1 MPSIKKRNLTPT
13 NKIKIKFD
21 VPLLNSL
28 IKYLRCEYVSQSSLS
43 QLRKFMKFVDIDSYE
58 YEEAIYPRLKTLD
71 ILTKAIIDDGIRDES
86 LLRSYLEDQYP
97 TGIQIIEQVGFDRN
111 QLSSTECDYIA
122 NAIRIRVQTIAINLK
137 KAELLETLDKLD
149 ANSFK
154 PAYAELVEQVR
165 RQMTELIGELQQND
179 SDQGLMKE
187 FAFSMNDAAA
197 LIDKIVKKAKR
208 PASILQTGIRQLNSI
223 LSPGFQSGRMYCF
236 LGGSGKFKSGTLLN
250 IAEQIRRF
258 NPQIPA
264 YENGL
269 RKCILFI
276 TLENSIEET
285 VERIYDMYCE
295 TNGNMRDD
303 DTQQVIDALRKNGG
317 YEFTATSGIDIFMK
331 YAGNLEINT
340 GEIHVY
346 IKELREKGYQPVCI
360 ILDYIKRIDSVH
372 NSNGDERVR
381 MSFVAKEL
389 KSIAQYYEIPMIT
402 AMQLNREG
410 NSIIDAAMR
419 ESKQDVARFV
429 GSSSIGNA
437 WDIIEDSDWVCLINP
452 EIQIS
457 TGMKFLTFKRLKIRG
472 KSETTENG
480 ATPID
485 YFNHPFEVDRGIRLQ
500 TDVDK
505 DHGVSLMSLATDLE
519 TIEEKENDYKE
530 LPKKRPNL
538 EDIKKQ
544 SSGRVLSTLGVH
556 LVNDDVN
563 NTVV

>member
-1 MPSIKKRNLTPT
+1 MPRVKKRNSTPS
-13 NKIKIKFD
+13 NKIKVKFD
-21 VPLLNSL
+21 VDLLNTL
-28 IKYLRCEYVSQSSLS
+28 IKYVRCEYVGQTALS
-43 QLRKFMKFVDIDSYE
+43 QLRKFIKYLDIDSYE

-71 ILTKAIIDDGIRDES
+71 ILTKAISEDGIRDDT
-86 LLRSYLEDQYP
+86 LLRTHIKEQYSS
-97 TGIQIIEQVGFDRN
+97 GIDIIDQVGFNKN
-111 QLSSTECDYIA
+111 QLSSTECDYVT
-122 NAIRIRVQTIAINLK
+122 NAVRVRVQTIAISIK
-137 KAELLETLDKLD
+137 KNKLLDTLEKID
-149 ANSFK
+149 ASSFT
-154 PAYAELVEQVR
+154 PSYAELVEDVR
-165 RQMTELIGELQQND
+165 KQMTELITELQVTDN
-179 SDQGLMKE
+179 DQGLLKE
-187 FAFSMNDAAA
+187 FAFSMDEAAA
-197 LIDKIVKKAKR
+197 LIDRIVKKAKR

-264 YENGL
+264 YENGM

-303 DTQQVIDALRKNGG
+303 DTQQVIDALRKNGR
-317 YEFTATSGIDIFMK
+317 YDFTATSGIDIFMK

-346 IKELREKGYQPVCI
+346 IKELKEKGYVPICI

-372 NSNGDERVR
+372 NSNGDERIR

-389 KSIAQYYEIPMIT
+389 KAIAQYYEIPMIT

-457 TGMKFLTFKRLKIRG
+457 TGQKFLTFKRLKIRG
-472 KSETTENG
+472 KSEVTESGGN
-480 ATPID
+480 PID
-485 YFNHPFEVDRGIRLQ
+485 YFNHPFDIEHGIKLQ

-505 DHGVSLMSLATDLE
+505 DHTVSLISLATDLE
-519 TIEEKENDYKE
+519 SIEEKENEFKE
-530 LPKKRPNL
+530 LPKKRPSL
-538 EDIKKQ
+538 DDIKN
-544 SSGRVLSTLGVH
+544 SSKGKVLSSLGVQ
-556 LVNDDVN
+556 LMNNDVN
-563 NTVV
+563 NEI

>member
-1 MPSIKKRNLTPT
+1 MPRVKKRNSTPS
-13 NKIKIKFD
+13 NKIKVKFD
-21 VPLLNSL
+21 VDLLNTL
-28 IKYLRCEYVSQSSLS
+28 IKYVRCEYVGQTALS
-43 QLRKFMKFVDIDSYE
+43 QLRKFIKYLDIDSYE

-71 ILTKAIIDDGIRDES
+71 ILTKAISEDGIRDDT
-86 LLRSYLEDQYP
+86 LLRTHIKEQYSS
-97 TGIQIIEQVGFDRN
+97 GIDIIDQVGFDKN
-111 QLSSTECDYIA
+111 QLSSTECDYVT
-122 NAIRIRVQTIAINLK
+122 NAVRVRVQTIAISIK
-137 KAELLETLDKLD
+137 KNKLLDTLEKID
-149 ANSFK
+149 ASSFT
-154 PAYAELVEQVR
+154 PSYAELVEDVR
-165 RQMTELIGELQQND
+165 KQMTELITELQVTDN
-179 SDQGLMKE
+179 DQGLLKE
-187 FAFSMNDAAA
+187 FAFSMDEAAA
-197 LIDKIVKKAKR
+197 LIDRIVKKAKR

-264 YENGL
+264 YENGM

-303 DTQQVIDALRKNGG
+303 DTQQVIDALRNNGG
-317 YEFTATSGIDIFMK
+317 YDFTATSGIDIFMK

-346 IKELREKGYQPVCI
+346 IKELKEKGYIPICI

-372 NSNGDERVR
+372 NSNGDERIR

-389 KSIAQYYEIPMIT
+389 KAIAQYYEIPMIT

-457 TGMKFLTFKRLKIRG
+457 TGQKFLTFKRLKIRG
-472 KSETTENG
+472 KSEVTESGGN
-480 ATPID
+480 PID
-485 YFNHPFEVDRGIRLQ
+485 YFNHPFDIEHGIKLQ

-505 DHGVSLMSLATDLE
+505 DHTVRLISLATDLE
-519 TIEEKENDYKE
+519 SIEEKENEFKE
-530 LPKKRPNL
+530 LPKKRPSL
-538 EDIKKQ
+538 DDIKN
-544 SSGRVLSTLGVH
+544 SSKGKVLSSLGVQ
-556 LVNDDVN
+556 LMNNDVN
-563 NTVV
+563 NEI

>member
-1 MPSIKKRNLTPT
+1 MPRVKKRNSTPS
-13 NKIKIKFD
+13 NKIKVKFD
-21 VPLLNSL
+21 VDLLNTL
-28 IKYLRCEYVSQSSLS
+28 IKYVRCEYVGQTALS
-43 QLRKFMKFVDIDSYE
+43 QLRKFIKYLDIDSYE

-71 ILTKAIIDDGIRDES
+71 ILTKAISEDGIRDDT
-86 LLRSYLEDQYP
+86 LLRTHIKEQYSS
-97 TGIQIIEQVGFDRN
+97 GIDIIDQVGFDKN
-111 QLSSTECDYIA
+111 QLSSTECDYVT
-122 NAIRIRVQTIAINLK
+122 NAVRVRVQTIAISIK
-137 KAELLETLDKLD
+137 KNKLLDTLEKID
-149 ANSFK
+149 ASSFT
-154 PAYAELVEQVR
+154 PSYAELVEDVR
-165 RQMTELIGELQQND
+165 KQMTELITELQVTDN
-179 SDQGLMKE
+179 DQGLLKE
-187 FAFSMNDAAA
+187 FAFSMDEAAA
-197 LIDKIVKKAKR
+197 LIDRIVKKAKR

-264 YENGL
+264 YENGM

-303 DTQQVIDALRKNGG
+303 DTQQVIDALRNNGG
-317 YEFTATSGIDIFMK
+317 YDFTATSGIDIFMK

-346 IKELREKGYQPVCI
+346 IKELKEKGYIPICI

-372 NSNGDERVR
+372 NSNGDERIR

-389 KSIAQYYEIPMIT
+389 KAIAQYYEIPMIT

-457 TGMKFLTFKRLKIRG
+457 TGQKFLTFKRLKIRG
-472 KSETTENG
+472 KSEVTESGGN
-480 ATPID
+480 PID
-485 YFNHPFEVDRGIRLQ
+485 YFNHPFDIEHGIKLQ

-505 DHGVSLMSLATDLE
+505 DHTVSLISLATDLE
-519 TIEEKENDYKE
+519 SIEEKENEFKE
-530 LPKKRPNL
+530 LPKKRPSL
-538 EDIKKQ
+538 DDIKN
-544 SSGRVLSTLGVH
+544 SSKGKVLSSLGVQ
-556 LVNDDVN
+556 LMNNDVN
-563 NTVV
+563 NEI

>member
-1 MPSIKKRNLTPT
+1 MP
-13 NKIKIKFD
+13 KIKRRNSTPSDKIKVKFD
-21 VPLLNSL
+21 VELLNSL
-28 IKYLRCEYVSQSSLS
+28 IKYLRCEYVSQSCLS
-43 QLRKFMKFVDIDSYE
+43 QLRKFIKYVDIDAYE

-71 ILTKAIIDDGIRDES
+71 ILTRIISEEGIRDEN
-86 LLRSYLEDQYP
+86 LIRTYLNDEYSNGLSVID
-97 TGIQIIEQVGFDRN
+97 QVGFEKN
-111 QLSSTECDYIA
+111 QLSSTECDFIS
-122 NAIRIRVQTIAINLK
+122 NAVRIRVQTIAISMK
-137 KAELLETLDKLD
+137 KNEILDTLEKID
-149 ANSFK
+149 ASSFSTS
-154 PAYAELVEQVR
+154 YYQLVETIR
-165 RQMTELIGELQQND
+165 KQMTELITELQVADN
-179 SDQGLMKE
+179 DQGLMKE
-187 FAFSMNDAAA
+187 FAFSMKDAAA

-208 PASILQTGIRQLNSI
+208 PASVLQTGIRQLNAI

-295 TNGNMRDD
+295 PNGNIRDD
-303 DTQQVIDALRKNGG
+303 DTQQVIDALRNNGG
-317 YEFTATSGIDIFMK
+317 YDFTATSGIDIFMK

-346 IKELREKGYQPVCI
+346 MKELREKGYMPICI

-389 KSIAQYYEIPMIT
+389 KAIAQYYEIPLIT

-457 TGMKFLTFKRLKIRG
+457 TGQKFLTFKRLKIRV
-472 KSETTENG
+472 KSE
-480 ATPID
+480 ATDSGGNVID
-485 YFNHPFEVDRGIRLQ
+485 YFNHPFEIDRGIKLQ

-505 DHGVSLMSLATDLE
+505 DHTVSLMSLATDLE
-519 TIEEKENDYKE
+519 SIEEKETEYKE
-530 LPKKRPNL
+530 LPKRPSLDDVKN
-538 EDIKKQ
+538 
-544 SSGRVLSTLGVH
+544 SSKGKVLSSLGIH
-556 LVNDDVN
+556 LTDNSLN
-563 NTVV
+563 NQIA

>member
-1 MPSIKKRNLTPT
+1 MPTIKKRNSTP
-13 NKIKIKFD
+13 NKIKVKFD

-28 IKYLRCEYVSQSSLS
+28 IKYIRCEYVSQSSLS
-43 QLRKFMKFVDIDSYE
+43 QLRKFMRFIDIDSYE

-97 TGIQIIEQVGFDRN
+97 TGIQIIEQIGFDRN

-187 FAFSMNDAAA
+187 FAFSMADAAA

-285 VERIYDMYCE
+285 VGRIYDMYCE

-346 IKELREKGYQPVCI
+346 IKELREKGYMPICI

-485 YFNHPFEVDRGIRLQ
+485 YFNHPFEIDRGIRLQ

>member
-1 MPSIKKRNLTPT
+1 MPRVKKRNSTPS
-13 NKIKIKFD
+13 NKIKVKFD
-21 VPLLNSL
+21 VDLLNTL
-28 IKYLRCEYVSQSSLS
+28 IKYVRCEYVGQTALS
-43 QLRKFMKFVDIDSYE
+43 QLRKFIKYLDIDSYE

-71 ILTKAIIDDGIRDES
+71 ILTKAISEDGIRDDT
-86 LLRSYLEDQYP
+86 LLRTHIKEQYSS
-97 TGIQIIEQVGFDRN
+97 GIDIIDQVGFDKN
-111 QLSSTECDYIA
+111 QLSSTECDYVT
-122 NAIRIRVQTIAINLK
+122 NAVRVRVQTIAISIK
-137 KAELLETLDKLD
+137 KNKLLDTLEKID
-149 ANSFK
+149 ASSFT
-154 PAYAELVEQVR
+154 PSYAELVEDVR
-165 RQMTELIGELQQND
+165 KQMTELITELQVTDN
-179 SDQGLMKE
+179 DQGLLKE
-187 FAFSMNDAAA
+187 FAFSMDEAAA
-197 LIDKIVKKAKR
+197 LIDRIVQKAKR

-264 YENGL
+264 YENGM

-303 DTQQVIDALRKNGG
+303 DTQQVIDALRNNGG
-317 YEFTATSGIDIFMK
+317 YDFTATSGIDIFMK

-346 IKELREKGYQPVCI
+346 IKELKEKGYIPICI

-372 NSNGDERVR
+372 NSNGDERIR

-389 KSIAQYYEIPMIT
+389 KAIAQYYEIPMIT

-457 TGMKFLTFKRLKIRG
+457 TGQKFLTFKRLKIRG
-472 KSETTENG
+472 KSEVTESGGN
-480 ATPID
+480 PID
-485 YFNHPFEVDRGIRLQ
+485 YFNHPFDIEHGIKLQ

-505 DHGVSLMSLATDLE
+505 DHTVSLISLATDLE
-519 TIEEKENDYKE
+519 SIEEKENEFKE
-530 LPKKRPNL
+530 LPKKRPSL
-538 EDIKKQ
+538 DDIKN
-544 SSGRVLSTLGVH
+544 SSKGKVLSSLGVQ
-556 LVNDDVN
+556 LMNNDVN
-563 NTVV
+563 NEI

>member
-1 MPSIKKRNLTPT
+1 MPTIKKRNSTP
-13 NKIKIKFD
+13 NKIKVKFD

-28 IKYLRCEYVSQSSLS
+28 IKYIRCEYVSQSSLS
-43 QLRKFMKFVDIDSYE
+43 QLRKFMRFIDIDSYE

-71 ILTKAIIDDGIRDES
+71 ILAKAIIDDGIRDES

-97 TGIQIIEQVGFDRN
+97 TGIQIIEQIGFDRN

-122 NAIRIRVQTIAINLK
+122 NAIRVRVQTIAINLK

-187 FAFSMNDAAA
+187 FAFSMADAAA

-346 IKELREKGYQPVCI
+346 IKELREKGYMPICI

-485 YFNHPFEVDRGIRLQ
+485 YFNHPFEIDRGIRLQ

>member
-1 MPSIKKRNLTPT
+1 MPRVKKRNSTPS
-13 NKIKIKFD
+13 NKIKVKFD
-21 VPLLNSL
+21 VDLLNTL
-28 IKYLRCEYVSQSSLS
+28 IKYVRCEYVGQTALS
-43 QLRKFMKFVDIDSYE
+43 QLRKFIKYLDIDSYE

-71 ILTKAIIDDGIRDES
+71 ILTKAISEDGIRDDT
-86 LLRSYLEDQYP
+86 LLRTHIKEQYSS
-97 TGIQIIEQVGFDRN
+97 GIDIIDQVGFDKN
-111 QLSSTECDYIA
+111 QLSSTECDYVT
-122 NAIRIRVQTIAINLK
+122 NAVRVRVQTIAISIK
-137 KAELLETLDKLD
+137 KNKLLDTLEKID
-149 ANSFK
+149 ASSFT
-154 PAYAELVEQVR
+154 PSYAELVEDVR
-165 RQMTELIGELQQND
+165 KQMTELITELQVTDN
-179 SDQGLMKE
+179 DQGLLKE
-187 FAFSMNDAAA
+187 FAFSMDEAAA
-197 LIDKIVKKAKR
+197 LIDRIVKKAKR

-264 YENGL
+264 YENGM

-303 DTQQVIDALRKNGG
+303 DTQQVIDALRNNGG
-317 YEFTATSGIDIFMK
+317 YDFTATSGIDIFMK

-346 IKELREKGYQPVCI
+346 IKELKEKGYIPICI

-372 NSNGDERVR
+372 NSNSDERIR
-381 MSFVAKEL
+381 MSFAAKEL
-389 KSIAQYYEIPMIT
+389 KAIAQYYEIPMIT

-457 TGMKFLTFKRLKIRG
+457 TGQKFLTFKRLKIRG
-472 KSETTENG
+472 KSEVTESGGN
-480 ATPID
+480 PID
-485 YFNHPFEVDRGIRLQ
+485 YFNHPFDIEHGIKLQ

-505 DHGVSLMSLATDLE
+505 DHTVSLISLATDLE
-519 TIEEKENDYKE
+519 SIEEKENEFKE
-530 LPKKRPNL
+530 LPKKRPSL
-538 EDIKKQ
+538 DDIKN
-544 SSGRVLSTLGVH
+544 SSKGKVLSSLGVQ
-556 LVNDDVN
+556 LMNNDVN
-563 NTVV
+563 NEI

>member
-1 MPSIKKRNLTPT
+1 MPRVKKRNSTPS
-13 NKIKIKFD
+13 NKIKVKFD
-21 VPLLNSL
+21 VDLLNTL
-28 IKYLRCEYVSQSSLS
+28 IKYVRCEYVGQTALS
-43 QLRKFMKFVDIDSYE
+43 QLRKFIKYLDIDSYE

-71 ILTKAIIDDGIRDES
+71 ILTKAISEDGIRDDT
-86 LLRSYLEDQYP
+86 LLRTHIKEQYSS
-97 TGIQIIEQVGFDRN
+97 GIDIIDQVGFDKN
-111 QLSSTECDYIA
+111 QLSSTECDYVT
-122 NAIRIRVQTIAINLK
+122 NAVRVRVQTIAISIK
-137 KAELLETLDKLD
+137 KNKLLDTLEKID
-149 ANSFK
+149 ASSFT
-154 PAYAELVEQVR
+154 PSYAELVEDVR
-165 RQMTELIGELQQND
+165 KQMTELITELQVTDN
-179 SDQGLMKE
+179 DQGLLKE
-187 FAFSMNDAAA
+187 FAFSMDEAAA
-197 LIDKIVKKAKR
+197 LIDRIVKKAKR
-208 PASILQTGIRQLNSI
+208 PASILKTGIRQLNSI

-264 YENGL
+264 YENGM

-303 DTQQVIDALRKNGG
+303 DTQQVIDALRNNGG
-317 YEFTATSGIDIFMK
+317 YDFTATSGIDIFMK

-346 IKELREKGYQPVCI
+346 IKELKEKGYVPICI

-372 NSNGDERVR
+372 NSNGDERIR

-389 KSIAQYYEIPMIT
+389 KAIAQYYEIPMIT

-457 TGMKFLTFKRLKIRG
+457 TGQKFLTFKRLKIRG
-472 KSETTENG
+472 KSEVTESGGN
-480 ATPID
+480 PID
-485 YFNHPFEVDRGIRLQ
+485 YFNHPFDIEHGIKLQ

-505 DHGVSLMSLATDLE
+505 DHTVSLISLATDLE
-519 TIEEKENDYKE
+519 SIEEKENEFKE
-530 LPKKRPNL
+530 LPKKRPSL
-538 EDIKKQ
+538 DDIKN
-544 SSGRVLSTLGVH
+544 SSKGKVLSSLGVQ
-556 LVNDDVN
+556 LINNDIN
-563 NTVV
+563 NEI

>member
-1 MPSIKKRNLTPT
+1 MPRVKKRNSTLS
-13 NKIKIKFD
+13 NKIKVKFD
-21 VPLLNSL
+21 VDLLNTL
-28 IKYLRCEYVSQSSLS
+28 IKYVRCEYVGQTALS
-43 QLRKFMKFVDIDSYE
+43 QLRKFIKYLDIDSYE

-71 ILTKAIIDDGIRDES
+71 ILTKAISEDGIRDDT
-86 LLRSYLEDQYP
+86 LLRTHIKEQYSS
-97 TGIQIIEQVGFDRN
+97 GIDIIDQVGFDKN
-111 QLSSTECDYIA
+111 QLSSTECDYVT
-122 NAIRIRVQTIAINLK
+122 NAVRVRVQTIAISIK
-137 KAELLETLDKLD
+137 KNKLLDTLEKID
-149 ANSFK
+149 ASSFT
-154 PAYAELVEQVR
+154 PSYAELVEDVR
-165 RQMTELIGELQQND
+165 KQMTELITELQVTDN
-179 SDQGLMKE
+179 DQGLLKE
-187 FAFSMNDAAA
+187 FAFSMDEAAA
-197 LIDKIVKKAKR
+197 LIDRIVKKAKR

-264 YENGL
+264 YENGM

-303 DTQQVIDALRKNGG
+303 DTQQVIDALRNNGG
-317 YEFTATSGIDIFMK
+317 YDFTATSGIDIFMK

-346 IKELREKGYQPVCI
+346 IKELKEKGYVPICI

-372 NSNGDERVR
+372 NSNGDERIR

-389 KSIAQYYEIPMIT
+389 KAIAQYYEIPMIT

-457 TGMKFLTFKRLKIRG
+457 TGQKFLTFKRLKIRG
-472 KSETTENG
+472 KSEVTESGGN
-480 ATPID
+480 PID
-485 YFNHPFEVDRGIRLQ
+485 YFNHPFDIEHGIKLQ

-505 DHGVSLMSLATDLE
+505 DHTVSLISLATDLE
-519 TIEEKENDYKE
+519 SIEEKENEFKE
-530 LPKKRPNL
+530 LPKKRPSL
-538 EDIKKQ
+538 DDIKN
-544 SSGRVLSTLGVH
+544 SSKGKVLSSLGVQ
-556 LVNDDVN
+556 LMNNDVN
-563 NTVV
+563 NEI

>member
-1 MPSIKKRNLTPT
+1 MPRVKKRNSTPS
-13 NKIKIKFD
+13 NKIKVKFD
-21 VPLLNSL
+21 VDLLNTL
-28 IKYLRCEYVSQSSLS
+28 IKYVRCEYVGQTALS
-43 QLRKFMKFVDIDSYE
+43 QLRKFIKYLDIDSYE

-71 ILTKAIIDDGIRDES
+71 ILTKAISEDGIRDDT
-86 LLRSYLEDQYP
+86 LLRTHIKEQYSS
-97 TGIQIIEQVGFDRN
+97 GIDIIDQVGFDKN
-111 QLSSTECDYIA
+111 QLSSTECDYVT
-122 NAIRIRVQTIAINLK
+122 NAVRVRVQTIAISIK
-137 KAELLETLDKLD
+137 KNKLLDTLEKID
-149 ANSFK
+149 ASSFT
-154 PAYAELVEQVR
+154 PSYAELVEDVR
-165 RQMTELIGELQQND
+165 KQMTELITELQVTDN
-179 SDQGLMKE
+179 DQGLLKE
-187 FAFSMNDAAA
+187 FAFSMDEAAA
-197 LIDKIVKKAKR
+197 LIDRIVKKAKR

-264 YENGL
+264 YENGM

-303 DTQQVIDALRKNGG
+303 DTQQVIDALRNNGG
-317 YEFTATSGIDIFMK
+317 YDFTATSGIDIFMK

-346 IKELREKGYQPVCI
+346 IKELKEKGYVPICI

-372 NSNGDERVR
+372 NSNGDERIR

-389 KSIAQYYEIPMIT
+389 KAIAQYYEIPMIT

-457 TGMKFLTFKRLKIRG
+457 TGQKFLTFKRLKIRG
-472 KSETTENG
+472 KSEVTESGGN
-480 ATPID
+480 PID
-485 YFNHPFEVDRGIRLQ
+485 YFNHPFDIEHGIKLQ

-505 DHGVSLMSLATDLE
+505 DHTVSLISLATDLE
-519 TIEEKENDYKE
+519 SIEEKENEFKE
-530 LPKKRPNL
+530 LPKKRPSL
-538 EDIKKQ
+538 DDIKN
-544 SSGRVLSTLGVH
+544 SSKGKVLSSLGVQ
-556 LVNDDVN
+556 LINNDIN
-563 NTVV
+563 NEI

>member
-1 MPSIKKRNLTPT
+1 MPRVKRRNSTPS

-21 VPLLNSL
+21 VALLDSL
-28 IKYLRCEYVSQSSLS
+28 IKYLRCEYVGQSALS
-43 QLRKFMKFVDIDSYE
+43 QLRKFMKYVDIDSYE
-58 YEEAIYPRLKTLD
+58 YEEAIYPRLKTID
-71 ILTKAIIDDGIRDES
+71 ILTRIIAEEGIRDEN
-86 LLRSYLEDQYP
+86 LIRTYLNDEYP
-97 TGIQIIEQVGFDRN
+97 TGISIIDQVGFEKN
-111 QLSSTECDYIA
+111 QLTSTECDFIT
-122 NAIRIRVQTIAINLK
+122 NAIRIRVQTIAINVK
-137 KAELLETLDKLD
+137 KNELVDTLEKID
-149 ANSFK
+149 ASSFS
-154 PAYAELVEQVR
+154 PAYAQLVEKVR
-165 RQMTELIGELQQND
+165 KQMTELITELQITDN
-179 SDQGLMKE
+179 DQGLLKE
-187 FAFSMNDAAA
+187 FAFSMDDAAA
-197 LIDKIVKKAKR
+197 LIDRIVKKSKR
-208 PASILQTGIRQLNSI
+208 PASILQTGIRQLNAI

-317 YEFTATSGIDIFMK
+317 YDFTATSGIDIFMK

-346 IKELREKGYQPVCI
+346 IKELREKGYMPICI

-372 NSNGDERVR
+372 NSNGDERIR

-389 KSIAQYYEIPMIT
+389 KAIAQYYELPMIT

-457 TGMKFLTFKRLKIRG
+457 TGQKFLTFKRLKIRG
-472 KSETTENG
+472 KSEVSETGGN
-480 ATPID
+480 PID
-485 YFNHPFEVDRGIRLQ
+485 YFNHPFDIEHGIKLQ

-505 DHGVSLMSLATDLE
+505 DHGVSVMSLATDLE
-519 TIEEKENDYKE
+519 SIEEKENEFKE
-530 LPKKRPNL
+530 LPKKRPSL
-538 EDIKKQ
+538 DDIKN
-544 SSGRVLSTLGVH
+544 SSRGKVLSSIGVH
-556 LVNDDVN
+556 LMNNDVN
-563 NTVV
+563 NIDV

>member
-1 MPSIKKRNLTPT
+1 MPTIKKRNSTPT
-13 NKIKIKFD
+13 DKIKIKFD

-97 TGIQIIEQVGFDRN
+97 TGIQIIEQIGFDRN

-154 PAYAELVEQVR
+154 PAYAELVEKVR

>member
-1 MPSIKKRNLTPT
+1 MPRVKKRNSTPS
-13 NKIKIKFD
+13 NKIKVKFD
-21 VPLLNSL
+21 VDLLNTL
-28 IKYLRCEYVSQSSLS
+28 IKYVRCEYVGQTALS
-43 QLRKFMKFVDIDSYE
+43 QLRKFIKYLDIDSYE

-71 ILTKAIIDDGIRDES
+71 ILTKAISEDGIRDDT
-86 LLRSYLEDQYP
+86 LLRTHIKEQYSS
-97 TGIQIIEQVGFDRN
+97 GIDIIDQVGFDKN
-111 QLSSTECDYIA
+111 QLSSTECDYVT
-122 NAIRIRVQTIAINLK
+122 NAVRVRVQTIAISIK
-137 KAELLETLDKLD
+137 KNKLLDTLEKID
-149 ANSFK
+149 ASSFT
-154 PAYAELVEQVR
+154 PSYAELVEDVR
-165 RQMTELIGELQQND
+165 KQMTELITELQVTDN
-179 SDQGLMKE
+179 DQGLLKE
-187 FAFSMNDAAA
+187 FAFSMDEAAA
-197 LIDKIVKKAKR
+197 LIDRIVKKAKR

-264 YENGL
+264 YENGM

-303 DTQQVIDALRKNGG
+303 DTQQVIDALRNNGG
-317 YEFTATSGIDIFMK
+317 YDFTATSGIDIFMK

-346 IKELREKGYQPVCI
+346 IKELKEKGYAPICI

-372 NSNGDERVR
+372 NSNGDERIR

-389 KSIAQYYEIPMIT
+389 KAIAQYYEIPMIT

-457 TGMKFLTFKRLKIRG
+457 TGQKFLTFKRLKIRG
-472 KSETTENG
+472 KSEVTESGGN
-480 ATPID
+480 PID
-485 YFNHPFEVDRGIRLQ
+485 YFNHPFDIEHGIKLQ

-505 DHGVSLMSLATDLE
+505 DHTVSLISLATDLE
-519 TIEEKENDYKE
+519 SIEEKENEFKE
-530 LPKKRPNL
+530 LPKKRPSL
-538 EDIKKQ
+538 DDIKN
-544 SSGRVLSTLGVH
+544 SSKGKVLSSLGVQ
-556 LVNDDVN
+556 LMNNDVN
-563 NTVV
+563 NEI

>member
-1 MPSIKKRNLTPT
+1 MPRVKKRNAIQ
-13 NKIKIKFD
+13 NGKIKIKFD

-28 IKYLRCEYVSQSSLS
+28 IKYSRCEYVSQSSLS
-43 QLRKFMKFVDIDSYE
+43 QLRKFIKFIDIEAYE

-71 ILTKAIIDDGIRDES
+71 ILTKAISDDGIRDES
-86 LLRSYLEDQYP
+86 LIRSYLSENYVD
-97 TGIQIIEQVGFDRN
+97 GINVIDQVGFDKN
-111 QLSSTECDYIA
+111 QLSSTECDYIT
-122 NAIRIRVQTIAINLK
+122 NAIRLRVQTIAINVK
-137 KAELLETLDKLD
+137 KTKLLDTLEKLD
-149 ANSFK
+149 ASTFN
-154 PAYAELVEQVR
+154 PAYAELVDDVR
-165 RQMTELIGELQQND
+165 RQMTELISELQMTD
-179 SDQGLMKE
+179 SEQGLLKE
-187 FAFSMNDAAA
+187 FAFSMPDAAS
-197 LIDKIVKKAKR
+197 LIDRIVKKAKR

-303 DTQQVIDALRKNGG
+303 NTQTVIDALRNNGD
-317 YEFTATSGIDIFMK
+317 YNFTSSSGIDIYMR

-340 GEIHVY
+340 AEIHVY
-346 IKELREKGYQPVCI
+346 IKELNEKGYMPICV

-389 KSIAQYYEIPMIT
+389 KTIAQYYEIPMIT

-452 EIQIS
+452 EIQMS
-457 TGMKFLTFKRLKIRG
+457 TGNKYLTFKRLKIRG
-472 KSETTENG
+472 KSELSETGSN
-480 ATPID
+480 PID
-485 YFNHPFEVDRGIRLQ
+485 YFNHPFEIDRVISLQ

-505 DHGVSLMSLATDLE
+505 DQTVSILSLATDLE
-519 TIEEKENDYKE
+519 SIDEADTNFKE
-530 LPKKRPNL
+530 LPKQRPSLN
-538 EDIKKQ
+538 EIKKQ
-544 SSGRVLSTLGVH
+544 SSCKVLTGLGIH
-556 LVNDDVN
+556 LLNDNVNSIAV
-563 NTVV
+563 

>member
-1 MPSIKKRNLTPT
+1 MPTIKKRNSTP
-13 NKIKIKFD
+13 NKIKVKFD

-28 IKYLRCEYVSQSSLS
+28 IKYIRCEYVSQSSLS
-43 QLRKFMKFVDIDSYE
+43 QLRKFMRFIDIDSYE

-97 TGIQIIEQVGFDRN
+97 TGIQIIEQIGFDRN

-187 FAFSMNDAAA
+187 FAFSMTDAAA

-419 ESKQDVARFV
+419 ESKQDVARFI

-485 YFNHPFEVDRGIRLQ
+485 YFNHPFEIDRGIRLQ

>member
-1 MPSIKKRNLTPT
+1 MPTIKKRNSTPT
-13 NKIKIKFD
+13 DKIKIKFD

-71 ILTKAIIDDGIRDES
+71 ILIKAIIDDGIRDES

-97 TGIQIIEQVGFDRN
+97 TGIQIIEQIGFDRN

-187 FAFSMNDAAA
+187 FAFSMADAAA

-295 TNGNMRDD
+295 TNGNIRDD

-346 IKELREKGYQPVCI
+346 IKELREKGYMPICI

-485 YFNHPFEVDRGIRLQ
+485 YFNHPFEIDRGIRLQ

-519 TIEEKENDYKE
+519 TIEEKETDYKE

>member
-1 MPSIKKRNLTPT
+1 MPRVKKRNSTLS
-13 NKIKIKFD
+13 NKIKVKFD
-21 VPLLNSL
+21 VDLLNTL
-28 IKYLRCEYVSQSSLS
+28 IKYVRCEYVGQTALS
-43 QLRKFMKFVDIDSYE
+43 QLRKFIKYLDIDSYE

-71 ILTKAIIDDGIRDES
+71 ILTKAISEDGIRDDT
-86 LLRSYLEDQYP
+86 LLRTHIKEQYSS
-97 TGIQIIEQVGFDRN
+97 GIDIIDQVGFDKN
-111 QLSSTECDYIA
+111 QLSSTECDYVT
-122 NAIRIRVQTIAINLK
+122 NAVRVRVQTIAISIK
-137 KAELLETLDKLD
+137 KNKLLDTLEKID
-149 ANSFK
+149 ASSFT
-154 PAYAELVEQVR
+154 PSYAELVEDVR
-165 RQMTELIGELQQND
+165 KQMTELITELQVTDN
-179 SDQGLMKE
+179 DQGLLKE
-187 FAFSMNDAAA
+187 FAFSMDEAAA
-197 LIDKIVKKAKR
+197 LIDRIVKKAKR

-264 YENGL
+264 YENGM

-303 DTQQVIDALRKNGG
+303 DTQQVIDALRNNGG
-317 YEFTATSGIDIFMK
+317 YDFTATSGIDIFMK

-346 IKELREKGYQPVCI
+346 IKELKEKGYIPICI

-372 NSNGDERVR
+372 NSNGDERIR

-389 KSIAQYYEIPMIT
+389 KAIAQYYEIPMIT

-457 TGMKFLTFKRLKIRG
+457 TGQKFLTFKRLKIRG
-472 KSETTENG
+472 KSEVTESGGN
-480 ATPID
+480 PID
-485 YFNHPFEVDRGIRLQ
+485 YFNHPFDIEHGIKLQ

-505 DHGVSLMSLATDLE
+505 DHTVSLISLATDLE
-519 TIEEKENDYKE
+519 SIEEKENEFKE
-530 LPKKRPNL
+530 LPKKRPSL
-538 EDIKKQ
+538 DDIKN
-544 SSGRVLSTLGVH
+544 SSKGKVLSSLGVQ
-556 LVNDDVN
+556 LMNNDVN
-563 NTVV
+563 NEI

>member
-1 MPSIKKRNLTPT
+1 MPTIKKRNSTP
-13 NKIKIKFD
+13 NKIKVKFD

-28 IKYLRCEYVSQSSLS
+28 IKYIRCEYVSQSSLS
-43 QLRKFMKFVDIDSYE
+43 QLRKFMRFIDIDSYE

-97 TGIQIIEQVGFDRN
+97 TGIQIIEQIGFDRN

-187 FAFSMNDAAA
+187 FAFSMTDAAA

-346 IKELREKGYQPVCI
+346 IKELREKGYMPICI

-419 ESKQDVARFV
+419 ESKQDVARFI

-485 YFNHPFEVDRGIRLQ
+485 YFNHPFEIDRGIRLQ

>member
-1 MPSIKKRNLTPT
+1 MPTIKKRNSTPT

-86 LLRSYLEDQYP
+86 LLRSYLEDQCP

-346 IKELREKGYQPVCI
+346 IKELREKGYMPICI

-389 KSIAQYYEIPMIT
+389 KSIAQYYEIPLIT

>member
-1 MPSIKKRNLTPT
+1 MPRVKKRNSTPS
-13 NKIKIKFD
+13 NKIKVKFD
-21 VPLLNSL
+21 VDLLNTL
-28 IKYLRCEYVSQSSLS
+28 IKYVRCEYVGQTALS
-43 QLRKFMKFVDIDSYE
+43 QLRKFIKYLDIDSYE

-71 ILTKAIIDDGIRDES
+71 ILTKAISEDGIRDDT
-86 LLRSYLEDQYP
+86 LLRTHIKEQYSS
-97 TGIQIIEQVGFDRN
+97 GIDIIDQVGFDKN
-111 QLSSTECDYIA
+111 QLSSTECDYVT
-122 NAIRIRVQTIAINLK
+122 NAVRVRVQTIAISIK
-137 KAELLETLDKLD
+137 KNKLLDTLEKID
-149 ANSFK
+149 ASSFT
-154 PAYAELVEQVR
+154 PSYAELVEDVR
-165 RQMTELIGELQQND
+165 KQMTELITELQVTDN
-179 SDQGLMKE
+179 DQGLLKE
-187 FAFSMNDAAA
+187 FAFSMDEAAA
-197 LIDKIVKKAKR
+197 LIDRIVKKAKR
-208 PASILQTGIRQLNSI
+208 PASILQTGIRQLNAI
-223 LSPGFQSGRMYCF
+223 LSPVFQSGRMYCF

-264 YENGL
+264 YENGM

-303 DTQQVIDALRKNGG
+303 DTQQVIDALRNNGG
-317 YEFTATSGIDIFMK
+317 YDFTATSGIDIFMK

-346 IKELREKGYQPVCI
+346 IKELKEKGYIPICI

-372 NSNGDERVR
+372 NSNGDERIR

-389 KSIAQYYEIPMIT
+389 KAIAQYYEIPMIT

-457 TGMKFLTFKRLKIRG
+457 TGQKFLTFKRLKIRG
-472 KSETTENG
+472 KSEVTESGGN
-480 ATPID
+480 PID
-485 YFNHPFEVDRGIRLQ
+485 YFNHPFDIEHGIKLQ

-505 DHGVSLMSLATDLE
+505 DHTVSLISLATDLE
-519 TIEEKENDYKE
+519 SIEEKENEFKE
-530 LPKKRPNL
+530 LPKKRPSL
-538 EDIKKQ
+538 DDIKN
-544 SSGRVLSTLGVH
+544 SSKGKVLSSLGVQ
-556 LVNDDVN
+556 LMNNDVN
-563 NTVV
+563 NEI

>member
-1 MPSIKKRNLTPT
+1 MPKVKKRNSTPS
-13 NKIKIKFD
+13 NKVKVKFD

-28 IKYLRCEYVSQSSLS
+28 IKYLRCEYVSHSSLS
-43 QLRKFMKFVDIDSYE
+43 QLRKFIKYLDIDSYE
-58 YEEAIYPRLKTLD
+58 YEEAIYPRLRTLD
-71 ILTKAIIDDGIRDES
+71 VLTKAIVDEGIKDENLIRTYLADEYVDGIQ
-86 LLRSYLEDQYP
+86 LIDQ
-97 TGIQIIEQVGFDRN
+97 IGFNKN
-111 QLSSTECDYIA
+111 QLSSTECDYIS
-122 NAIRIRVQTIAINLK
+122 NAVRIRVQTISINLK
-137 KAELLETLDKLD
+137 KAELLDTLEKLD
-149 ANSFK
+149 ASTFH
-154 PAYAELVEQVR
+154 PAYAELVDKVR
-165 RQMTELIGELQQND
+165 RQMTEIIGEIQQND
-179 SDQGLMKE
+179 SEQGLLKE

-197 LIDKIVKKAKR
+197 LIDQIVKKAKR

-317 YEFTATSGIDIFMK
+317 YDFTATSGIDIFMK

-340 GEIHVY
+340 AEIHVY
-346 IKELREKGYQPVCI
+346 IKELREKGYMPICI

-457 TGMKFLTFKRLKIRG
+457 TGQKFLTFKRLKIRG
-472 KSETTENG
+472 KSEMTEAG
-480 ATPID
+480 ANPVD

-505 DHGVSLMSLATDLE
+505 GHTVSLLSLATDLE
-519 TIEEKENDYKE
+519 SIEERENDYKE
-530 LPKKRPNL
+530 LPKKRPSL

-544 SSGRVLSTLGVH
+544 TTGRVLSTLGAN
-556 LVNDDVN
+556 LVGNNLN
-563 NTVV
+563 NTVA

>member
-1 MPSIKKRNLTPT
+1 MPRVKKRNSTLS
-13 NKIKIKFD
+13 NKIKVKFD
-21 VPLLNSL
+21 VDLLNTL
-28 IKYLRCEYVSQSSLS
+28 IKYVRCEYVGQTALS
-43 QLRKFMKFVDIDSYE
+43 QLRKFIKYLDIDSYE

-71 ILTKAIIDDGIRDES
+71 ILTKAISEDGIRDDT
-86 LLRSYLEDQYP
+86 LLRTHIKEQYSS
-97 TGIQIIEQVGFDRN
+97 GIDIIDQVGFDKN
-111 QLSSTECDYIA
+111 QLSSTECDYVT
-122 NAIRIRVQTIAINLK
+122 NAVRVRVQTIAISIK
-137 KAELLETLDKLD
+137 KNKLLDTLEKID
-149 ANSFK
+149 ASSFT
-154 PAYAELVEQVR
+154 PSYAELVEDVR
-165 RQMTELIGELQQND
+165 KQMTELITELQVTDN
-179 SDQGLMKE
+179 DQGLLKE
-187 FAFSMNDAAA
+187 FAFSMDEAAA
-197 LIDKIVKKAKR
+197 LIDRIVKKAKR

-264 YENGL
+264 YENGM

-303 DTQQVIDALRKNGG
+303 DTQQVIDALRNNGG
-317 YEFTATSGIDIFMK
+317 YDFTATSGIDIFMK

-346 IKELREKGYQPVCI
+346 IKELKEKGYMPICI

-372 NSNGDERVR
+372 NSNGDERIR

-389 KSIAQYYEIPMIT
+389 KAIAQYYEIPMIT

-457 TGMKFLTFKRLKIRG
+457 TGQKFLTFKRLKIRG
-472 KSETTENG
+472 KSEVTESGGN
-480 ATPID
+480 PID
-485 YFNHPFEVDRGIRLQ
+485 YFNHPFDIEHGIKLQ

-505 DHGVSLMSLATDLE
+505 DHTVSLISLATDLE
-519 TIEEKENDYKE
+519 SIEEKENEFKE
-530 LPKKRPNL
+530 LPKKRPSL
-538 EDIKKQ
+538 DDIKN
-544 SSGRVLSTLGVH
+544 SSKGKVLSSLGVQ
-556 LVNDDVN
+556 LMNNDVN
-563 NTVV
+563 NEI